1 MTDTKRIESLAKY
14 LEINPS
20 EVEESYRDNEFETPL
35 GDYLVLTEDEAYDME
50 KQYIF
55 DLIDDI
61 GYDGFNVNL
70 NDFVT
75 DQDWFEDWFREFEE
89 SYVNDIE
96 YEDDD
101 VFENR
106 LIQECY
112 EDANLLSDEDFEE
125 KENGEPDFKHLKET
139 VDIDELKEKYVD
151 YILDDIG
158 DFIEEFKWQYGEDY
172 FNQVIKD
179 NNLVDDDALAEY
191 CISVDGI
198 GHNIATY
205 DGAEVDL
212 GESLF
217 AYRTN

>member
-1 MTDTKRIESLAKY
+1 MENKRVELLADYLSIEP
-14 LEINPS
+14 EDVDVFDD
-20 EVEESYRDNEFETPL
+20 ERHEFETPL
-35 GDYLVLTEDEAYDME
+35 GDYLVLTEDEAYDLE

-75 DQDWFEDWFREFEE
+75 NQDWFEDWFRDFEE

-112 EDANLLSDEDFEE
+112 DADLLSEEDFEE
-125 KENGEPDFKHLKET
+125 KEDGNPDFKQLKDSIDIDALKE
-139 VDIDELKEKYVD
+139 DYVE
-151 YILDDIG
+151 YILNDIG

-191 CISVDGI
+191 CISMDGV

-205 DGAEVDL
+205 DGREIDL
-212 GESLF
+212 GDGYY